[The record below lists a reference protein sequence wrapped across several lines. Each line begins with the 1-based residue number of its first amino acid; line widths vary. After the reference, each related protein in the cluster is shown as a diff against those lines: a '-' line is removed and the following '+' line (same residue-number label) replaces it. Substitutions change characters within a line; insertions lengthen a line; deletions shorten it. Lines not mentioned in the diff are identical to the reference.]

1 MEPEAGRGQE
11 RAAGIG
17 IAAWPRGLSLQAG
30 AAIEMARRAFGAA
43 FQAEIDRRRVF
54 LWAPVAAGLGAI
66 TELQAA
72 REPVSWYAPGL
83 AALFALLALLARHHA
98 WRAWPLTGLMLFFL
112 GVSAVELREYS
123 VGAPVIDH
131 IRIVTMTGY
140 VTRSDARPTG
150 ARLVVD
156 VASADPLPRAHRPKL
171 VRVTM
176 RAGPRPKA
184 GDFIAFKA
192 RLLPPSQ
199 AAMPGGYDFASDAW
213 FAGLGAV
220 GSVLGHIEVFDPPFP
235 ATLPQRFAMALD
247 RLRNRVADN
256 ILAAVPGERGAV
268 AVAMVTGKRGMLG
281 EGLRQLI
288 SKAGI
293 FHLVTI
299 SGIQMSLVAG
309 LLFWLLRRL
318 LGLSATLALHWPIRK
333 WAAGLAMAG
342 AIAYALFTGA
352 RVGTERA
359 LIMTLIMFGAVLLDR
374 EALTM
379 RNLALAALGVILLQ
393 PEALTGAGFQL
404 SFAAVAALVAV
415 HEARHRP
422 HEPAPGLQHGA
433 RRRPRPKP
441 APQGAPYRAGR
452 WVLAL
457 MIATSCAT
465 LASAPFMA
473 ADFNEIGLYVLVGN
487 PLTLAL
493 IELVAVPGA
502 LLGLALYPLGW
513 DGPVWHYVGLNIALV
528 LKMARLIAAAPHS
541 TLMVAAFPGWAL
553 AALTFGLLALII
565 WQGRLM
571 RLTALPFLILGLAG
585 AASPARPDMLIAPD
599 GSALMVRPAQGP
611 MVLLAKRRNEFLI
624 TQWLRALGD
633 SRDPATLAI
642 AANPQAGCDD
652 RGCAIT
658 LAGGHAAALVLRPS
672 AFGEDCRRADV
683 IVTPLY
689 APRSC
694 RAKVFDRASLATSG
708 AVSLSFEKGAIAIT
722 RAEPAGAARPW
733 FPQKHIYEFAARP
746 KAGATP
752 Q

>member
-1 MEPEAGRGQE
+1 MEPRAGKGQG
-11 RAAGIG
+11 RAGELGLAWWPLRHGLQTGAVIDTAKRALVAG
-17 IAAWPRGLSLQAG
+17 
-30 AAIEMARRAFGAA
+30 

-66 TELQAA
+66 AELQAA
-72 REPVSWYAPGL
+72 REPNFWYAPSL
-83 AALFALLALLARHHA
+83 AAAFAILAWLARQHP

-112 GVSAVELREYS
+112 GVSAVELREYR
-123 VGAPVIDH
+123 VGAPVLDH
-131 IRIVTMTGY
+131 IRIVEITGY
-140 VTRSDARPTG
+140 VARIDRRPIG

-156 VASADPLPRAHRPKL
+156 VASADPLPRAHRPQMI
-171 VRVTM
+171 RVTM

-192 RLLPPSQ
+192 RLLPPSH
-199 AAMPGGYDFASDAW
+199 AAMPGGYDFATDAF
-213 FAGLGAV
+213 FAGLGGV
-220 GSVLGHIEVFDPPFP
+220 GSVLGRIEVFDAPFP
-235 ATLPQRFAMALD
+235 ATMRQRFAMALD
-247 RLRNRVADN
+247 RLRNRVADD

-268 AVAMVTGKRGMLG
+268 AVAMVTGKRGMLDQ
-281 EGLRQLI
+281 GLRQLI

-309 LLFWLLRRL
+309 LLFWLMRRL
-318 LGLSATLALHWPIRK
+318 LGLSATLALQWPIRK
-333 WAAGLAMAG
+333 WAAGLAMVG
-342 AIAYALFTGA
+342 ALAYALFSGA

-393 PEALTGAGFQL
+393 PEALLGAGFQL

-415 HEARHRP
+415 HEARYRP
-422 HEPAPGLQHGA
+422 RGPAPGEQSHA
-433 RRRPRPKP
+433 KRVQRQRP
-441 APQGAPYRAGR
+441 APQSALHRASR
-452 WVLAL
+452 WIIAL
-457 MIATSCAT
+457 LIATSCAT

-473 ADFNEIGLYVLVGN
+473 ADFNELGLYVLIGN

-502 LLGLALYPLGW
+502 MLGLALYPLGW
-513 DGPVWHYVGLNIALV
+513 DGPVWHYVGLNIAVV

-541 TLMVAAFPGWAL
+541 TMLVAAFPGWTL
-553 AALTFGLLALII
+553 AALTFGLLVLII
-565 WQGRLM
+565 WQGPLM
-571 RLTALPFLILGLAG
+571 RLTALPFLLIGLAG
-585 AASPARPDMLIAPD
+585 AATPAPPDMLIAPD
-599 GSALMVRPAQGP
+599 GSALIVRPAHGP
-611 MVLLAKRRNEFLI
+611 MVLLAKRRNDFII

-633 SRDPATLAI
+633 GRDPSTLAI

-658 LAGGHAAALVLRPS
+658 LAHGHAAALVWRQS

-694 RAKVFDRASLATSG
+694 RAKVFDRASLGTGG
-708 AVSLSFEKGAIAIT
+708 AVALRFAKGAMNIT
-722 RAEPAGAARPW
+722 RAEPPGAARPW
-733 FPQKHIYEFAARP
+733 FPQPHVYKFARRP